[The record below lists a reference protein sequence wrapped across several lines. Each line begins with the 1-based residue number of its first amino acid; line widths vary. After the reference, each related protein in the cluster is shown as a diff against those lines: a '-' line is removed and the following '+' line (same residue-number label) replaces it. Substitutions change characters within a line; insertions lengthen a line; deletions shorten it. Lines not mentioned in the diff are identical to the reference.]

1 MNDEK
6 YIQVMISRRGLI
18 LISTH
23 MCVPTIYKK
32 TRFVKCTERSH
43 LKYIYR
49 CDLPFSML
57 NQR

>member
-6 YIQVMISRRGLI
+6 YIQVMISRLGLI

-32 TRFVKCTERSH
+32 TRFVKCTESSH
-43 LKYIYR
+43 LKYI
-49 CDLPFSML
+49 LM
-57 NQR
+57 

>member
-23 MCVPTIYKK
+23 V
-32 TRFVKCTERSH
+32 CTYYIQEKLGLSNA
-43 LKYIYR
+43 LKEAI
-49 CDLPFSML
+49 
-57 NQR
+57 